1 MNKQHLELYTDYLLS
16 SFGHTTATGLSRM
29 IEGQIAH
36 DQITRFLSAE
46 EFTSKD
52 LWTLVKPTI
61 REVEQDDAVVIF
73 DDTIQEKPYT
83 DENEVMCWHYD
94 HTKGRAV
101 QGFNLLNC
109 LYHVNGVTIPVAFEL
124 IKKPF
129 EYCDLKTRR
138 LKRASLHTKNELM
151 RNMLSVC
158 LKNKLKFRFV
168 LFDTWFS
175 SKENM
180 CYIKKDLLKDFICAL
195 KSNRLAAVSE
205 EDVQAN
211 CFTPIEK
218 LLWQE
223 DTLFVGWLK
232 DVPFPMSF
240 VRQVFNNKDGSTGI
254 LYLACTDTTVNRGQ
268 ILAAYQKRWPVEVFH
283 KSLKQNA
290 ALGKAPLR
298 RVITQNNHVFATLYA
313 LFKLECLSIKR
324 RLNHFALR
332 AHLYLKAI
340 RIAFDELQILKAA

>member
-29 IEGQIAH
+29 IEGQVAH

-52 LWTLVKPTI
+52 LWTLVKPTV
-61 REVEQDDAVVIF
+61 REVEDDDAVLIF

-180 CYIKKDLLKDFICAL
+180 CYIKKDLIKDFVCAL

-211 CFTPIEK
+211 RFTPIEE

-223 DTLFVGWLK
+223 ETLFVGWLK

-254 LYLACTDTTVNRGQ
+254 LYLACSDTTVNRGQ
-268 ILAAYQKRWPVEVFH
+268 ILTAYQKRWPVEVFH

-340 RIAFDELQILKAA
+340 RIAFDELQILKTA

>member
-1 MNKQHLELYTDYLLS
+1 MNKEHLELYTDYLLS
-16 SFGHTTATGLSRM
+16 TFGYATATGLSRM
-29 IEGQIAH
+29 VEGQVAH
-36 DQITRFLSAE
+36 DQITRFLSAA

-52 LWTLVKPTI
+52 LWALVKPTV
-61 REVEQDDAVVIF
+61 REVEQDDAVLIF

-109 LYHVNGVTIPVAFEL
+109 LYHVKGITIPVAFEL
-124 IKKPF
+124 IKKPI
-129 EYCDLKTRR
+129 EYCDLKTRKH
-138 LKRASLHTKNELM
+138 KRASLYSKNELL
-151 RNMLSVC
+151 RQMLLVC
-158 LKNKLKFRFV
+158 VQNKLKFRFV

-180 CYIKKDLLKDFICAL
+180 CYIKQDLLKDFICAL
-195 KSNRLAAVSE
+195 KSNRLVAVSE
-205 EDVQAN
+205 EAYQAKR
-211 CFTPIEK
+211 FTPIED
-218 LLWQE
+218 LPWQE
-223 DTLFVGWLK
+223 ESVFVGWLK
-232 DVPFPMSF
+232 DVPFPMNF
-240 VRQVFNNKDGSTGI
+240 VRQVFTNKDGSTGI
-254 LYLACTDTTVNRGQ
+254 LYLAGSDTTVTRGE

-290 ALGKAPLR
+290 ALGKAPVR
-298 RVITQNNHVFATLYA
+298 RVIPQNNHVFAVLYA
-313 LFKLECLSIKR
+313 VFKLECLSIKR

-340 RIAFDELQILKAA
+340 RVAFDELQTLKTA